1 MRIHEKRLRARHGNA
16 PLAFLTAAVLAV
28 AGLGF
33 ATRPAAMLPPSR
45 TVWDSVY
52 SATQAARGETAYA
65 RSCARC
71 HGATLAGANESPP
84 LAGSGFLGN
93 WDGLALSELENRI
106 RTTMPS
112 DSVGIYNRT
121 LVVTVMSYLLK
132 SNGFPAGTADL
143 PESVDSLKT
152 IILKTSKP

>member
-1 MRIHEKRLRARHGNA
+1 MRDRERVRRAEN
-16 PLAFLTAAVLAV
+16 TATGLAV
-28 AGLGF
+28 IVVACLVVASLGF
-33 ATRPAAMLPPSR
+33 VTGAPVRAGR

-52 SATQAARGETAYA
+52 STAQAARGESTYA

-71 HGATLAGANESPP
+71 HGATLTGANEAPP

-93 WDGLALSELENRI
+93 WNGLALNELENRI

-121 LVVTVMSYLLK
+121 LVVTVMAYLLK
-132 SNGFPAGTADL
+132 ANGFPAGATDL
-143 PESVDSLKT
+143 PESVDSLKE
-152 IILKTSKP
+152 IVLQTSKP